1 MAKFMV
7 VLERTDTVTKQ
18 AEIMVEADSAEQA
31 RRFILADLDVDPGCY
46 DDDLRAVEDGVGE
59 MMVKVENHHEERTH
73 FARAVAGGRH

>member
-18 AEIMVEADSAEQA
+18 AEIMVEAESPEQA
-31 RRFILADLDVDPGCY
+31 RKFILADLQVDLGCY

-59 MMVKVENHHEERTH
+59 MLVKVEGQNERTH
-73 FARAVAGGRH
+73 FPRTVAGRA

>member
-18 AEIMVEADSAEQA
+18 AEIMVEAESAEQA
-31 RRFILADLDVDPGCY
+31 RKFILVDLAVDGGCY

-59 MMVKVENHHEERTH
+59 MMVKVENQNQRTQ
-73 FARAVAGGRH
+73 FPRAIAVRAN